1 MGKPEGSP
9 SNEPFDETADRLKG
23 ALSRVMLP
31 VRGTFKSL
39 TCVRKVT
46 LADPLR
52 YFMVTVVPLDTRK
65 GFRTIAVE
73 LGWETGMG
81 ELTVR
86 LAGADMTK

>member
-1 MGKPEGSP
+1 
-9 SNEPFDETADRLKG
+9 
-23 ALSRVMLP
+23 VMVP
-31 VRGTFKSL
+31 VEGTFKSL

-52 YFMVTVVPLDTRK
+52 YFKVMVVPLDIRK
-65 GFRTIAVE
+65 GFRNIVVE
-73 LGWETGMG
+73 LGWETGIG

>member
-1 MGKPEGSP
+1 
-9 SNEPFDETADRLKG
+9 
-23 ALSRVMLP
+23 LSRVMLP
-31 VRGTFKSL
+31 VKGTFKSL

-52 YFMVTVVPLDTRK
+52 YFKVMVVPLDIRK
-65 GFRTIAVE
+65 GFRTMAVE
-73 LGWETGMG
+73 LGWENGMG

>member
-1 MGKPEGSP
+1 M
-9 SNEPFDETADRLKG
+9 
-23 ALSRVMLP
+23 MP
-31 VRGTFKSL
+31 VKGTFKSL

-52 YFMVTVVPLDTRK
+52 YFMVMVVPLDIRK
-65 GFRTIAVE
+65 GFRTMAVE
-73 LGWETGMG
+73 LSWENGMG

>member
-1 MGKPEGSP
+1 MGKLEDSP
-9 SNEPFDETADRLKG
+9 SNGPFDETADRLKG
-23 ALSRVMLP
+23 APSRVMLP

-52 YFMVTVVPLDTRK
+52 YFMVIVVPLDIRK

-73 LGWETGMG
+73 LRW
-81 ELTVR
+81 
-86 LAGADMTK
+86 